1 LATIFICY
9 RRDDS
14 GPAAGRI
21 YDRLEAHF
29 GRGQVFMDVDDI
41 PLGVDWRDWLDQQV
55 RGSDL
60 VLAVIGRDWL
70 GAADTGSGRR
80 LDAPRDYVRT
90 EIEIALARGI
100 PLIPVL
106 LEGVSM
112 PPESDLPASI
122 KALAYRQAAT
132 VHAAGTHFRG
142 HMDRLIRGI
151 ERLAEHPHP
160 AVPPLVGSAART
172 TDPVSAAMPGPMI
185 KPPAVPDPKTQA
197 MLAELAA
204 PATKPERRLEIGD
217 RLAEL
222 GDPRPGVGLGA
233 DGRPA
238 IDWVAIPAGDFLY
251 GDTQERR
258 PTEAFRISRFPIT
271 NAQYQAFIA
280 ADGYREK
287 RWWEG
292 LEKRIESPA
301 DPGWKQPNRPRE
313 SVSWYEAM
321 TYCAWLSDTLKL
333 EVRLPTEW
341 EWERAARGTDG
352 REYPWGDGY
361 RAGYA
366 NIDEKNSDA
375 GPTYLRQTTAVG
387 VYPQG
392 ASPEG
397 VLDLSGNVWEWCL
410 NESKDPKRIQPG
422 GTGSRVV
429 RGGSWSDDQLDAR
442 AADRSG
448 FDPHYRDVDFGLRVL
463 CVSHIHL

>member
-1 LATIFICY
+1 
-9 RRDDS
+9 
-14 GPAAGRI
+14 
-21 YDRLEAHF
+21 
-29 GRGQVFMDVDDI
+29 
-41 PLGVDWRDWLDQQV
+41 
-55 RGSDL
+55 
-60 VLAVIGRDWL
+60 
-70 GAADTGSGRR
+70 
-80 LDAPRDYVRT
+80 
-90 EIEIALARGI
+90 
-100 PLIPVL
+100 
-106 LEGVSM
+106 
-112 PPESDLPASI
+112 
-122 KALAYRQAAT
+122 
-132 VHAAGTHFRG
+132 
-142 HMDRLIRGI
+142 
-151 ERLAEHPHP
+151 
-160 AVPPLVGSAART
+160 
-172 TDPVSAAMPGPMI
+172 MPGPKI
-185 KPPAVPDPKTQA
+185 KPPAAPDPKTQA
-197 MLAELAA
+197 LLAELAA

-251 GDTQERR
+251 GDRKERR

-280 ADGYREK
+280 AGGYREK

-301 DPGWKQPNRPRE
+301 DSKWKQPNRPRE

-321 TYCAWLSDTLKL
+321 AYCAWLSDTLKL

-341 EWERAARGTDG
+341 EWERVARGTDG

-366 NIDEKNSDA
+366 NIDEKYANA
-375 GPTYLRQTTAVG
+375 GPSYLEQTTAVG
-387 VYPQG
+387 LYPHG

-410 NESKDPKRIQPG
+410 NEYKDPSRIQPG

-429 RGGSWSDDQLDAR
+429 RGGSWGLFQHVAR
-442 AADRSG
+442 AAYRYGYGPHDRY
-448 FDPHYRDVDFGLRVL
+448 DYVGLRVL
-463 CVSHIHL
+463 CVSPIH